1 MVLVIDPGYVDLTE
15 EILTSALVLEFK
27 LKMFDRMERHE
38 ILYGPILGGLV
49 TVK

>member
-1 MVLVIDPGYVDLTE
+1 MVLVIEPGYQDLTE
-15 EILTSALVLEFK
+15 EILTSALVLEYK
-27 LKMFDRMERHE
+27 LKMFDRMQRHE